1 MGRNQTSRNFS
12 ERGLSSWGWCWM
24 GEVSNTVVTMVGL
37 ASICLA
43 IGAGN
48 AARPKMVGNGLSG
61 LDLEALEAE
70 VSRAP
75 ANAEAL
81 HALTETYLAHDAP
94 GLAQA
99 ALERAPRK
107 LLETPQIADVRAR
120 TLWGLGST
128 ELALTVQRT
137 VLASCKNQPCS
148 SALVAR
154 ARQRELL
161 FGELQRIGVDDP
173 NEDPDRV
180 LLAYRRSSREVTL
193 DIE

>member
-1 MGRNQTSRNFS
+1 MS
-12 ERGLSSWGWCWM
+12 
-24 GEVSNTVVTMVGL
+24 EVSNTVVTMVGL
-37 ASICLA
+37 ASICLS
-43 IGAGN
+43 IGVGN
-48 AARPKMVGNGLSG
+48 AARPALVGNASSA
-61 LDLEALEAE
+61 DLEALEAE
-70 VSRAP
+70 VSRSP

-94 GLAQA
+94 GLAEA

-148 SALVAR
+148 PAFVAR
-154 ARQRELL
+154 ARQRERL
-161 FGELQRIGVDDP
+161 FGELHRIGVDDP
-173 NEDPDRV
+173 NEDPARV
-180 LLAYRRSSREVTL
+180 LLAYRRSTREVTL
-193 DIE
+193 VIE

>member
-1 MGRNQTSRNFS
+1 
-12 ERGLSSWGWCWM
+12 M
-24 GEVSNTVVTMVGL
+24 GELSNTVVTLVGM
-37 ASICLA
+37 AGIWLA

-48 AARPKMVGNGLSG
+48 AARPALVGNGLGGPELAS
-61 LDLEALEAE
+61 LEAE
-70 VSRAP
+70 VSRSP

-128 ELALTVQRT
+128 EQALTVQRT
-137 VLASCKNQPCS
+137 VLASCSNQPCS
-148 SALVAR
+148 PALVAR
-154 ARQRELL
+154 ARQRERLL
-161 FGELQRIGVDDP
+161 DELQRVGV
-173 NEDPDRV
+173 EDPKEDPERV
-180 LLAYRRSSREVTL
+180 LLAYRRSTREVTL